1 MEQDVSTCLGLK
13 YVSKVASEIKLS
25 DIYAVE
31 LIDNSSIHK
40 SNLPRGNERTFSSHD
55 IKVCSC
61 S

>member
-1 MEQDVSTCLGLK
+1 MEQDVSTCLGIK

-40 SNLPRGNERTFSSHD
+40 LNLPRGTERTLSSHD
-55 IKVCSC
+55 RKVCSC